1 MAKTSREI
9 IYDIRKAAEK
19 TDTIGKDSREKN
31 ALREKKIFSQ
41 KNILKKLFR
50 KEFEN
55 IENFAAGGP

>member
-9 IYDIRKAAEK
+9 IYDISKAAEK

-31 ALREKKIFSQ
+31 ALREKKIFTQ
-41 KNILKKLFR
+41 KKILKKLFR

-55 IENFAAGGP
+55 IENFAVGGP